1 MDSNDILILKLAKSY
16 TDAKVKEAE
25 GVVIDKNLSE
35 TSTNPVQNKAITTE
49 IKQTNANVEDLKVK
63 ASTVDGQIKTLTNYL
78 ATTNSNLT
86 KTDTKAGEAKT
97 SADRANQRIDDL
109 SLSVVD
115 GLLCVTY

>member
-49 IKQTNANVEDLKVK
+49 IKKTNANVEDLKAK
-63 ASTVDGQIKTLTNYL
+63 ASTVDGQIKTLTNGL

-86 KTDTKAGEAKT
+86 KTDIKAGEAKT
-97 SADRANQRIDDL
+97 SADRANQRLDDL

>member
-49 IKQTNANVEDLKVK
+49 IKKTNANVEDLKEK
-63 ASTVDGQIKTLTNYL
+63 ASTVDGQIKTLTNDL

-86 KTDTKAGEAKT
+86 KTDTKVGEAKT
-97 SADRANQRIDDL
+97 SADKANQRLDDL

-115 GLLCVTY
+115 GLLCITY

>member
-25 GVVIDKNLSE
+25 GVGIDKNLSE

-49 IKQTNANVEDLKVK
+49 IKKTNANVEDLKAK
-63 ASTVDGQIKTLTNYL
+63 ASTVDGQIKTLTNDL

-97 SADRANQRIDDL
+97 SADRANQRLDDL